1 MPLEIDQTSL
11 GELAKIITQVCASM
25 RKSVLEDEYSEQEK
39 DIREQSLTEI
49 KTAVTWTLH
58 YIEYYRELKRQDPTL
73 LLEDIANLL
82 ELERTAGK
90 DSEYFSGGT
99 QLVNHIRKQNDQV
112 ESAGE

>member
-11 GELAKIITQVCASM
+11 HELAEIITQVCASM

-39 DIREQSLTEI
+39 DTREQSLTEI

-73 LLEDIANLL
+73 LLEDIAHLV
-82 ELERTAGK
+82 ELERIAGK
-90 DSEYFSGGT
+90 DSDYFSGGT

>member
-1 MPLEIDQTSL
+1 MPLEINAASL
-11 GELAKIITQVCASM
+11 QELAGILTDVCSTM

-73 LLEDIANLL
+73 LLEDIAHLV
-82 ELERTAGK
+82 ELEKSAGK

-99 QLVNHIRKQNDQV
+99 QLVNHIR
-112 ESAGE
+112 